1 MTVNYLVKWVL
12 RICRLPRSCLRW
24 WKKGMA
30 WPWILILTGL
40 ATGIIAALTRW
51 ISESNVPPGGP

>member
-1 MTVNYLVKWVL
+1 MTKNWMIRMFLAVVSFPGACV
-12 RICRLPRSCLRW
+12 RW

-40 ATGIIAALTRW
+40 ATGLIAALTRW
-51 ISESNVPPGGP
+51 IAESNAPPGGP